1 MFRVFCIV
9 NKVKNIENLSIK
21 ILGIILEYVN
31 DILIY
36 YVYLFLIEN
45 LMINL

>member
-1 MFRVFCIV
+1 MSCIV
-9 NKVKNIENLSIK
+9 NKVKNIENSSIK
-21 ILGIILEYVN
+21 IPGIIPEYVN
-31 DILIY
+31 DILTY